1 LTPRTVLFAIP
12 ELDSGGPDRVIFE
25 LLSGIDRGR
34 FEPVLA
40 VSRSGGRYFERLA
53 GRVPVYP
60 VDDRRY
66 PVRSFARLVD
76 SLNPDLVFTTLRMNV
91 TATAARFVQRR
102 KPPLIIR
109 QANAIA
115 ADFAVLRQ
123 TSIVKHRLA
132 EHVIRALYRRA
143 DVVVA
148 QSADMAQEL
157 ERDLAPSQVLAT
169 IGNPVSV
176 EEIASTAAPAAALPG
191 SPSLIAVG
199 RLAPQ
204 KGFDLL
210 LPAFARFLD
219 GYPGAML
226 TILGEGPQRA
236 ELGTLAD
243 ELGIAP
249 MVHMPGHSDEVPKMI
264 AGADLLVSSSRY
276 EGFSNVL
283 LEAMAVGTPVLATS
297 CPGATRTLI
306 DDGRTGILVPPGSS
320 EDLADG
326 LFRAMKADRSAISR
340 DARHS
345 IAQKFDRALIV
356 REYEALFERTLAA
369 R

>member
-1 LTPRTVLFAIP
+1 MSRRTILFAIP

-25 LLSGIDRGR
+25 LLSGIDRTR
-34 FEPVLA
+34 FDPILA
-40 VSRSGGRYFERLA
+40 VSRIGGRYFDLLHGSVTVRQ
-53 GRVPVYP
+53 VC
-60 VDDRRY
+60 DRRY

-76 SLNPDLVFTTLRMNV
+76 ALAPDLVFTTLRMNV
-91 TATAARFVQRR
+91 TATAARFLQRR

-123 TSIVKHRLA
+123 TSIIKHRIA

-148 QSADMAQEL
+148 QSPDMAEEL
-157 ERDLAPSQVLAT
+157 ARDLGPSQTLTT

-176 EEIASTAAPAAALPG
+176 DEIIRAADPAMPMAG

-210 LPAFARFLD
+210 LRAFASFRESH
-219 GYPGAML
+219 PGAVL

-236 ELGTLAD
+236 ALENLAA
-243 ELGIAP
+243 ELGITAA
-249 MVHMPGHSDEVPKMI
+249 VRMPGHSGEVLRAI

-283 LEAMAVGTPVLATS
+283 LEAMAAGTPVVATM

-306 DDGRTGILVPPGSS
+306 DDGHTGILVEPGS
-320 EDLADG
+320 ADAIALG
-326 LFRAMKADRSAISR
+326 MARAMKADRPAMANA
-340 DARHS
+340 ARRS
-345 IAQKFDRALIV
+345 IAERFDRALIV
-356 REYEALFERTLAA
+356 REYESLFDRILAA